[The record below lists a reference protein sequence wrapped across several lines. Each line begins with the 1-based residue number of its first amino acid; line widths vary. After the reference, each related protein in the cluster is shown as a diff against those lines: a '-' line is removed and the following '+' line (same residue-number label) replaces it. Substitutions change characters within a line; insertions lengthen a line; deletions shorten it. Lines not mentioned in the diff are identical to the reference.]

1 MGFKSLIVLG
11 LLPHLISVQAATC
24 DWKVN
29 ANGGDTCASFA
40 ASWGLTLA
48 KFEALNPGVACPG
61 ALVAGQSYCVMGTV
75 PSGTTTSTASSTT
88 TTTSYSS
95 TITSTFVTTTS
106 SSSQHQPTQ
115 TGLASNC
122 NGFYL
127 VSSGDTC
134 AAIESKYGI
143 SAQEFAS
150 WNPAID
156 SGCSNLLLGYYV
168 CVSVPGATT
177 TTSVSTTTTSSPYQ
191 PTQSGLASNCNNF
204 YLVSSG
210 DNCAAIESKFG
221 ISAQQFTTWNPS
233 IHTSKK
239 YLHLSNFHGKNTKK
253 IYFIACD
260 NLYLGYYVCVGVP
273 GATTTTAPPA
283 PTSTAPS
290 PEMPSTVSNCSKFHL
305 VQSGDG
311 CGAIEAANGITQ
323 DQFASWNPYI
333 HSNCD
338 NLWLGYYVCVGV

>member
-1 MGFKSLIVLG
+1 MIYPDHDSLLDHHHRPLSAISSKQAQLKMGFKSLIVLG

-156 SGCSNLLLGYYV
+156 SGVYYSSNKKEIFLVTNTYRLL
-168 CVSVPGATT
+168 
-177 TTSVSTTTTSSPYQ
+177 
-191 PTQSGLASNCNNF
+191 
-204 YLVSSG
+204 
-210 DNCAAIESKFG
+210 
-221 ISAQQFTTWNPS
+221 
-233 IHTSKK
+233 
-239 YLHLSNFHGKNTKK
+239 
-253 IYFIACD
+253 
-260 NLYLGYYVCVGVP
+260 
-273 GATTTTAPPA
+273 
-283 PTSTAPS
+283 
-290 PEMPSTVSNCSKFHL
+290 
-305 VQSGDG
+305 
-311 CGAIEAANGITQ
+311 
-323 DQFASWNPYI
+323 
-333 HSNCD
+333 
-338 NLWLGYYVCVGV
+338 